1 MVVKNSAAPRRLSR
15 LLKNLSGNPAHCGAT
30 AALFFALVALCQS
43 AAWGQAATALPSTGP
58 QGFRIQTSVSISE
71 TYSDNVS
78 LAGSGNVKSEW
89 ITRIAPSVS
98 LSQTG
103 PRLRFYGVYSPEL
116 LYRAIQGSQQ
126 VRHVL
131 NATGNAE
138 LYKNLF
144 FVDVRA
150 NSVQQNVSLANPLT
164 DSNINTTGNRTTITT
179 YGISPYLRH
188 DFGYDARGELRY
200 THDEVHF
207 GSNSGST
214 SASTADSISAQL
226 TSGPAFQLFTWGLA
240 YSKAHTEYAQSG
252 QKIDAESF
260 SLSGGRLIVPS
271 VRLNATVGYEDTG
284 YPTTTGSNQKGT
296 FWSLGPTWA
305 PTPNT
310 RVSATIGRRY
320 YGPSKSFHF
329 DHRSR
334 LTTWTVD
341 YSESVTTTRGSFT
354 VPVAADAAALDALLL
369 SSIPDPVERQN
380 RVRVLLASGL
390 TFAQPVSF
398 LTDNLFLEKR
408 WQATVG
414 LQGVR
419 NTLLG
424 SLYSSNRNAF
434 STGAGVAG
442 DFSKS
447 QNVTQTG
454 ATVAWN
460 SRLSQRLTA
469 NASLGLT
476 RNEFVTTN
484 SSTRLSSLRFG
495 LTQQFSPRLNGAL
508 LLSRIKSDTNIAG
521 STSYVENSISASL
534 GIGF

>member
-1 MVVKNSAAPRRLSR
+1 MVVRNSAAPQR
-15 LLKNLSGNPAHCGAT
+15 LLKNLSDNPAHCGAT
-30 AALFFALVALCQS
+30 AALFAALVALCQS
-43 AAWGQAATALPSTGP
+43 TAWAQSAGAALPSTGS
-58 QGFRIQTSVSISE
+58 QGFRIQTSVSLSE

-78 LAGSGNVKSEW
+78 LAGSGNAKGEW

-98 LSQTG
+98 VSQTG

-116 LYRAIQGSQQ
+116 LYRAVQASQE

-150 NSVQQNVSLANPLT
+150 NSVQQNVSLAGPQT
-164 DSNINTTGNRTTITT
+164 DSNINTTGNRTTVTT

-188 DFGYDARGELRY
+188 DFGYDARGELRF
-200 THDEVHF
+200 THDEVHY

-214 SASTADSISAQL
+214 SSSKAESISAQL
-226 TSGPAFQLFTWGLA
+226 SSGPVFQLFTWGLA

-252 QKIDAESF
+252 QKIDSENVSF
-260 SLSGGRLIVPS
+260 TGGRLIVPS
-271 VRLNATVGYEDTG
+271 VRLNATVGYEDPG
-284 YPTTTGSNQKGT
+284 YPTSSGSTQKGT
-296 FWSLGPTWA
+296 FWNVGPTWT

-310 RVSATIGRRY
+310 KVSATIGRRY

-334 LTTWTVD
+334 MTTWTVD
-341 YSESVTTTRGSFT
+341 YSESVTTTRGSLT
-354 VPVAADAAALDALLL
+354 LPVAADAAALDALLL
-369 SSIPDPVERQN
+369 SSIPDPVARQN
-380 RVRVLLASGL
+380 RVRELLASGL

-398 LTDNLFLEKR
+398 LTDSLFLEKR

-419 NTLLG
+419 NTVLG
-424 SLYSSNRNAF
+424 SVFSSNRNAF
-434 STGAGVAG
+434 STVAGTAG
-442 DFSKS
+442 DFNKS

-484 SSTRLSSLRFG
+484 SSTRLSTLRFG
-495 LTQQFSPRLNGAL
+495 LTEQFSPKLNGAL
-508 LLSRIKSDTNIAG
+508 ALSRIKSDTTIAG
-521 STSYVENSISASL
+521 STSYVENSISATL
-534 GIGF
+534 GLRF